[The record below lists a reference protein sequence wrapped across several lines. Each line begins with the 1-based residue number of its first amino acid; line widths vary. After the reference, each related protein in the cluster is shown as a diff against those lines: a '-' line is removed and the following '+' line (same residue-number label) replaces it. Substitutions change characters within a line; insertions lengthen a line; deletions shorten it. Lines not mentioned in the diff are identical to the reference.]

1 MAGSIRSGS
10 GYALGLLGGGGGTT
24 DHAALSNLTWT
35 VSGHLGTGG
44 GAGQLALFD
53 DTGATAYL
61 TGVAQGDVVYFDGT
75 NWNRLPPGTPGE
87 FLQTQGAG
95 FDPQWA
101 PASAST
107 SGALRTIRFAIGT
120 AATTDSVTALPAGSI
135 VSRCQVNITTPYSVG
150 ATIEVG
156 DTGGTVDLYMASNQN
171 DPQLANLYGLAQ
183 DTNGVAATVRA
194 TIGGA
199 PAAGAGFVSIMY
211 SVPNP

>member
-1 MAGSIRSGS
+1 VAGSVRSGS

-35 VSGHLGTGG
+35 VSAHIGT
-44 GAGQLALFD
+44 AGSLALFD
-53 DTGATAYL
+53 GAGAAAYL
-61 TGVAQGDVVYFDGT
+61 TGVTQGDVVYFDGT
-75 NWNRLPPGTPGE
+75 NWNRLPPGTSGE

-95 FDPQWA
+95 ANPQWA
-101 PASAST
+101 PASVST

-120 AATTDSVTALPAGSI
+120 AATTDSVTAIPAGSI
-135 VSRCQVNITTPYSVG
+135 VSRCQVSITTPYSAG

-156 DTGGTVDLYMASNQN
+156 DTGGTVNLYMTSAQN

-199 PAAGAGFVSIMY
+199 PVAGAGFVSIWY